1 MNNMNL
7 KAEKLISILLALAL
21 IVGTAGCAQSA
32 GNTENAQA
40 AGTEQE
46 AQAAGTQSTSEK
58 GTEAQDT
65 QAEATT
71 GAQAQAA
78 ASSEQIVPTELE
90 IPYTFATK
98 EEGEELL
105 MSNTEYFDGMT
116 QNDWEFRVGKKGAT
130 REEYEALARDNI
142 QEFSEEEKAVI
153 VKYMDHLEKLMEEKG
168 VHLPEL
174 EEITF
179 IKTRTEME
187 AYAEGYT
194 HATQIYIADFMPQV
208 MLLGDDV
215 EYSMLEIFAHELFHC
230 MTRSNPDFRKEI
242 YRIIHFTVQD
252 EDFELPPSVK
262 EYYISNPDVEHHNSY
277 ATFTIGGEPVDCF
290 LAFVT
295 TKHFENEGDMFTDS
309 GVTAL
314 VPTDG
319 RDMYYTIDDASDFYD
334 ILGKNTGYVIDP
346 EECMAV
352 NFVYAVLYGS
362 NDPEHPFENPEI
374 LDSIIEVLRNE
385 TWKE

>member
-1 MNNMNL
+1 MNNMKT
-7 KAEKLISILLALAL
+7 KAGKLISILLALAL

-116 QNDWEFRVGKKGAT
+116 QNDWEFR
-130 REEYEALARDNI
+130 D
-142 QEFSEEEKAVI
+142 
-153 VKYMDHLEKLMEEKG
+153 MDHLEKLMEEKG

>member
-1 MNNMNL
+1 MNNMKT
-7 KAEKLISILLALAL
+7 KAGKLISILLALAL

-319 RDMYYTIDDASDFYD
+319 RDMYYTIDDASERA
-334 ILGKNTGYVIDP
+334 L
-346 EECMAV
+346 
-352 NFVYAVLYGS
+352 L
-362 NDPEHPFENPEI
+362 HLNP
-374 LDSIIEVLRNE
+374 
-385 TWKE
+385 